1 MGTFGQIWFEP
12 APGGRVKA
20 RARYRDEDGVLRRVQ
35 ATGATERAAE
45 RNLKVVLS
53 RRTYV
58 STAGELTPDSSF
70 GQLVAVWLADL
81 DLEGRLA
88 PSTRDLYERNMRQL
102 VLPAFEHLALREI
115 TVSKVDRFLKAQRQ
129 RSYSIAKQSKV
140 VLSLAFGL
148 AVRYEA
154 MARNPVRETARLR
167 RPSSQAS
174 ALTVAQVQAIRRAVA
189 DWRRGE
195 GVSGPPPDGQLEAII
210 EVMLGTSARIGEVLA
225 IRRCD
230 VDLGASPVTV
240 RLCGTIITPKGGPTY
255 RQDQPKTSKSVRT
268 VAVPSFAA
276 RALRERLALIEA
288 EPGEHLV
295 FFSRNRT
302 PLTTNNVRRR
312 LRAILEGAGIV
323 GVTPHAFRR
332 TVATVV
338 DRAGGADLAAEM
350 LGHTSSD
357 ITRLHY
363 IEPDDQVNPVTADIL
378 ESLAPDR

>member
-1 MGTFGQIWFEP
+1 MGTFGDIWFEP
-12 APGGRVKA
+12 APGGKVKA
-20 RARYRDEDGVLRRVQ
+20 RARFRDEDGVLRRVQ
-35 ATGATERAAE
+35 ATGDTERAAE
-45 RNLKVVLS
+45 RNLKVTLS

-58 STAGELTPDSSF
+58 GSAGELTPDSSF
-70 GQLVAVWLADL
+70 GQLVTVWLADL

-88 PSTRDLYERNMRQL
+88 PSTRYLYERNMVQL
-102 VLPAFEHLALREI
+102 VLPAFEHFRLREI
-115 TVSKVDRFLKAQRQ
+115 TVSKVDRFLKLQRQ
-129 RSYSIAKQSKV
+129 KSYSIAKQSKV

-154 MARNPVRETARLR
+154 MSRNPVRETARLR
-167 RPSSQAS
+167 RPSSQATS
-174 ALTVAQVQAIRRAVA
+174 LTVPQVQAIRRAVA

-195 GVSGPPPDGQLEAII
+195 GLSGPPPDGQLEAII

-225 IRRCD
+225 IRACD
-230 VDLGASPVTV
+230 VDLEASPVTV
-240 RLCGTIITPKGGPTY
+240 RLCGTIITPKGKPTY

-268 VAVPSFAA
+268 VAVPSFTAA
-276 RALRERLALIEA
+276 VLRERLALLEG

-295 FFSRNRT
+295 FFSRNHT

-312 LRAILEGAGIV
+312 LRAILEAAGIE

-363 IEPDDQVNPVTADIL
+363 IEPDDHVNPVTADIL
-378 ESLAPDR
+378 EALAPER

>member
-1 MGTFGQIWFEP
+1 MGTFGDIWFEP
-12 APGGRVKA
+12 APGGKVKA
-20 RARYRDEDGVLRRVQ
+20 RVRFRDEDGVLRRVQ
-35 ATGATERAAE
+35 ATGDTERAAE
-45 RNLKVVLS
+45 RNLKVILS
-53 RRTYV
+53 RRTFV
-58 STAGELTPDSSF
+58 GSAGELTPDSSF
-70 GQLVAVWLADL
+70 GQLVTVWLADL

-88 PSTRDLYERNMRQL
+88 PSTRYLYERNMVQL
-102 VLPAFEHLALREI
+102 VLPAFEHFRLREI
-115 TVSKVDRFLKAQRQ
+115 TVSKVDRFLKLQRQ
-129 RSYSIAKQSKV
+129 KSYSIAKQSKV

-167 RPSSQAS
+167 RPSSS
-174 ALTVAQVQAIRRAVA
+174 ATSLTVPQVQAIRRAVA

-195 GVSGPPPDGQLEAII
+195 GLSGPPPDGQLEAII

-225 IRRCD
+225 IRACD
-230 VDLGASPVTV
+230 VDLDASPVTV
-240 RLCGTIITPKGGPTY
+240 RLCGTIITPKGAPTY

-268 VAVPSFAA
+268 VAVPSFTAA
-276 RALRERLALIEA
+276 VLRERLALLEG

-312 LRAILEGAGIV
+312 LRAILEAAGIE

-363 IEPDDQVNPVTADIL
+363 IEPDDHVNPVTADIL
-378 ESLAPDR
+378 EVLAPDR